1 MSIKLPFYAHSI
13 ISSYCRGFHSGVPR
27 NARGSRFPT
36 GPVEYVQNQVLSKSP
51 PAAESSKKVDDL
63 EEQAIELSQEEVITE
78 IHTIKEETDLKKSI
92 NDDIPP
98 FEKLP
103 DLDKSLGYVCAFFKS
118 NKNIPKYLTGR
129 LLK

>member
-13 ISSYCRGFHSGVPR
+13 ISSYCRGFHSTVAR

-36 GPVEYVQNQVLSKSP
+36 GPVEYVQNEVLSKST
-51 PAAESSKKVDDL
+51 PAAASSKKVDDL
-63 EEQAIELSQEEVITE
+63 EEQAIELSREEVITE
-78 IHTIKEETDLKKSI
+78 IHTIKEETDLKKSV

-103 DLDKSLGYVCAFFKS
+103 DSDTSLGCVCAIIS
-118 NKNIPKYLTGR
+118 
-129 LLK
+129 

>member
-1 MSIKLPFYAHSI
+1 
-13 ISSYCRGFHSGVPR
+13 VPR

-36 GPVEYVQNQVLSKSP
+36 GPVEYVQNQVISKSP
-51 PAAESSKKVDDL
+51 PATASSKKVDDL

-103 DLDKSLGYVCAFFKS
+103 DLDKSLG
-118 NKNIPKYLTGR
+118 
-129 LLK
+129 